1 MQIQSSSLL
10 SSPLLSSPYASSVA
24 APQSTSVGQ
33 RASLSTQRQ
42 GLSAS
47 NVVKRL
53 LAVLE
58 HLKPARFQEHQRQ
71 ALLGLF
77 SEDQHQ
83 EIKPLLNAL
92 RGYPLSTFDSV
103 GVRDAK
109 PTSLTLPLFQP
120 QTISDVKGIKQ
131 ISSSYIG
138 QLNNLLR
145 SLNDSTFPASCF
157 RIAKDKDTGQLSLS
171 VSLKDQTPKQI
182 QTILTHLP
190 AIIKALMSVRA

>member
-1 MQIQSSSLL
+1 MQIQSISLL
-10 SSPLLSSPYASSVA
+10 SSPYSSSSVG
-24 APQSTSVGQ
+24 APQSISVGQ
-33 RASLSTQRQ
+33 RASLPTQRQ
-42 GLSAS
+42 GLSVS
-47 NVVKRL
+47 NVVKPL

-58 HLKPARFQEHQRQ
+58 HLKPARFPEHQRQ

-77 SEDQHQ
+77 SENQHQ

-92 RGYPLSTFDSV
+92 RGYPLSTRDSV
-103 GVRDAK
+103 GEDVRDAK
-109 PTSLTLPLFQP
+109 TLLILPLFKP
-120 QTISDVKGIKQ
+120 QSISDVQGIKQ

-157 RIAKDKDTGQLSLS
+157 CIAKDEYTDQLSLL
-171 VSLKDQTPKQI
+171 VSLKHQTPKHI

>member
-10 SSPLLSSPYASSVA
+10 SSPLLSSPYSSSVA
-24 APQSTSVGQ
+24 APQSASVGQ

-58 HLKPARFQEHQRQ
+58 HLRPVRFAEHQRK
-71 ALLGLF
+71 LILNMF
-77 SEDQHQ
+77 PENQHQ
-83 EIKPLLNAL
+83 EILPLLEAL
-92 RGYPLSTFDSV
+92 RHHPLSTWVSV
-103 GVRDAK
+103 GVRDSK
-109 PTSLTLPLFQP
+109 PTSLTLHLFQP

-157 RIAKDKDTGQLSLS
+157 RIAKDEYTGQLSLS
-171 VSLKDQTPKQI
+171 VSLEDQSPKQI

-190 AIIKALMSVRA
+190 AIIKALKSVPA